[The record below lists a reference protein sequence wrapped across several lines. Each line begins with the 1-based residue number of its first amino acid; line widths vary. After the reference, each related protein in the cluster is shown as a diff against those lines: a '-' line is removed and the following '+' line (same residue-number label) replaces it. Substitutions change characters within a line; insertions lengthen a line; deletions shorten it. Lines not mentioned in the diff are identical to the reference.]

1 MAEIKSEPTGILPDN
16 PIAGYIQTRQLPR
29 INEIVQLRAPNGDI
43 VTTTCLGY
51 RSFGSYNGIEVVAP
65 EYGYEYIKLIAGF
78 IKQRLN
84 QNFDNIVL
92 MTGEERGGKSTLA
105 QQIAEEIE
113 PGYPVDRIVFKI
125 EDFERLIEEL
135 PRGSVIIFDEAGFD
149 LFSQEWYESYQK
161 RIIKKLTVL
170 GERKLVIFLLLP
182 HRMKL
187 NSGLRERRV
196 PFWINV
202 NVIGDEK
209 IRGFADFRRSKGN
222 EWTEDAFWEGMAAF
236 RFGAIKGERYNA
248 YLDKKEAFNTLVK
261 TDQYPVDKQD
271 TQKRAILQRDHLIYL
286 MRTKAHMKQEEIAE
300 EIGVSQ
306 SMVSKVIRQE
316 REKEIAKNEA
326 SSEE

>member
-1 MAEIKSEPTGILPDN
+1 MDARSEPTGILPDN
-16 PIAGYIQTRQLPR
+16 PIAGFIKIQSLPKIGEER
-29 INEIVQLRAPNGDI
+29 LLIAPNGGQ
-43 VTTTCLGY
+43 TKCTCLGY
-51 RSFGSYNGIEVVAP
+51 RSFGTYNGIEVVAP
-65 EYGYEYIKLIAGF
+65 EYDYSYIKVIAGY
-78 IKQRLN
+78 IKQRMLM
-84 QNFDNIVL
+84 NFDNIIL

-113 PGYPVDRIVFKI
+113 PGYPADRIVFKI
-125 EDFERLIEEL
+125 EDFERHIEEL

-202 NVIGDEK
+202 NVVGDEK

-236 RFGAIKGERYNA
+236 RFGAIKGARYEK
-248 YLDKKEAFNTLVK
+248 YLENKEAFNLLVR
-261 TDQYPVDKQD
+261 TDQYPEDKAD
-271 TQKRAILQRDHLIYL
+271 TQKRAIAQRDKLIYL
-286 MRTKAHMKQEEIAE
+286 IRTEGKMKQEKIAAAIE
-300 EIGVSQ
+300 ASQ
-306 SMVSKVIRQE
+306 SLVSKIIRQE
-316 REKEIAKNEA
+316 REKNEA
-326 SSEE
+326 SSED